1 MLNKLNDDIVNMI
14 IDMRTDELEED
25 IKKLELKIYTNKI
38 IVSAIYNRDI
48 TPLANALYLMLENLN
63 QDAFDIAQIFSIFD
77 FFFKD
82 LNECVYNKYVN
93 NLIGATLN
101 VGYVYKYVYIDSL
114 QALYKIY
121 EDDDDNVYIIE
132 NNILIDIEDL

>member
-1 MLNKLNDDIVNMI
+1 
-14 IDMRTDELEED
+14 LEAD

-63 QDAFDIAQIFSIFD
+63 QDVFDISQIFNIFD
-77 FFFKD
+77 FFFKE
-82 LNECVYNKYVN
+82 LNECVYSKNVN

-101 VGYVYKYVYIDSL
+101 VAYVYKYVYIDSL

-121 EDDDDNVYIIE
+121 EDDNENVYIIE